1 MSDQRKN
8 SPQNNSAENNQAA
21 GDAAPLSDAQEEP
34 TATRQELRGMI
45 CDIEESV
52 VEDFLL
58 LIRNNYSR
66 ADKAMFFLEQRS
78 GILNLQ
84 AITNV
89 RDVLSHLATM
99 LNPKLTEEQRRE
111 QLGNIEEHL
120 RRAIIEPYEIA
131 LSDAMEKFSGV
142 HNEYKRL
149 VLPIKADHAALQH
162 APNAVSIEAS
172 LREIGQLTA
181 RGRSGKGKNLWN
193 AEWEEGVTSFV
204 EAFDKLAALHIELE
218 GYLFKAQQIER
229 EGGQHREIESLR
241 SEVTSLRSQAKGE
254 SRLSTFLHFGG
265 YILAFLFF
273 LLAAL
278 LAIFPT
284 LVDAIRRLLGL
295 E

>member
-1 MSDQRKN
+1 MSDPWKD
-8 SPQNNSAENNQAA
+8 SPQNNDTEKQI
-21 GDAAPLSDAQEEP
+21 SDNSVAEEP
-34 TATRQELRGMI
+34 TTTRQEMRRMI

-58 LIRNNYSR
+58 LIRNNYGR

-99 LNPKLTEEQRRE
+99 LNPKLTEEQRNE

-131 LSDAMEKFSGV
+131 LSDAMEKFSKMHGD
-142 HNEYKRL
+142 YKRL
-149 VLPIKADHAALQH
+149 VLPIKTDHTALQH

-172 LREIGQLTA
+172 LREIGTLTA
-181 RGRSGKGKNLWN
+181 KGRTGKGKNLWN
-193 AEWEEGVTSFV
+193 TEWEEGVTSFV
-204 EAFDKLAALHIELE
+204 DAFDKLSALHIELE

-229 EGGQHREIESLR
+229 ETGEHRKIESLQ
-241 SEVTSLRSQAKGE
+241 SEVISLRSQVKGE
-254 SRLSTFLHFGG
+254 STLSTILHFGG
-265 YILAFLFF
+265 YVLAVLFF
-273 LLAAL
+273 LVAAV
-278 LAIFPT
+278 LAIFPS
-284 LVDAIRRLLGL
+284 LAEGIRKILHL